1 MRHSRFRTFIVG
13 ALAPFAFVACAE
25 ESLVAPQATSQN
37 VPNEATLARAV
48 EGSLY
53 QLSVY
58 ATTLGTGAVLDAYV
72 LDAFGAPA
80 TSGTVA
86 FSYCSSRGNPAP
98 SATCLTSEGH
108 WVRYGSAGIIDIGPY
123 QGHALLTYSQSQPSG
138 TTIGF
143 NFRYSGQGSGI
154 ASAQSDNVVDY
165 TWP

>member
-1 MRHSRFRTFIVG
+1 MSHSRVRTFIVS
-13 ALAPFAFVACAE
+13 ALAPFAFVACAS
-25 ESLVAPQATSQN
+25 ESLVVPQATPQD
-37 VPNEATLARAV
+37 VRYAITLARPAA
-48 EGSLY
+48 GTLY

-86 FSYCSSRGNPAP
+86 FYYCSLRGNPAP
-98 SATCLTSEGH
+98 SETCLTGGGH
-108 WVRYGSAGIIDIGPY
+108 WVRYGSAGIIDTGPN
-123 QGHALLTYSQSQPSG
+123 QGHALLGFTESPPSG

-143 NFRYSGQGSGI
+143 RFRYSGQGSGI
-154 ASAQSDNVVDY
+154 ASAPSDNVADY